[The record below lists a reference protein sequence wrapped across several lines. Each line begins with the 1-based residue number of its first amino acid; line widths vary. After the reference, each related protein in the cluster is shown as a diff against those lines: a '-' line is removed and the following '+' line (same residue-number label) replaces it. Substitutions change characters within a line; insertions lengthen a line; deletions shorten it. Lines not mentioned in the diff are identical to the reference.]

1 MSKEGDYATIV
12 ADICK
17 TYTGENKW
25 NCLQVAFDCIEVE
38 YNYEDIIDFI
48 QTRCDVNDDN
58 IKIFLDYYLD
68 LMR

>member
-1 MSKEGDYATIV
+1 MSKAGDYAGIV

-25 NCLQVAFDCIEVE
+25 NCLRIAFECINVE
-38 YNYEDIIDFI
+38 YDSEDMVDFI